1 MSFPDKKQMAAHKKF
16 LEEAAKRDHRLI
28 GKQQELFY
36 FDETSPGSA
45 MWLPHGMRIHNS
57 ITDYIREQYWH
68 RGYDE
73 VMTPNM
79 FNVSLWEQSGHL
91 AHYKEDMFILD
102 VDKEQFGL
110 KPMNCPGMFQCDLA
124 MASADTSCSPR
135 DDVPSQGT
143 YLIFEFQRALLTC
156 CRNGVTRSCPCV
168 LPTLVFS
175 TATRR
180 AAR

>member
-1 MSFPDKKQMAAHKKF
+1 MLTAEDVPDTSRIESFAIMKNSSSYFLGDANNDSLQRIYGVSFPDKKLMAAHKKF

-36 FDETSPGSA
+36 FEEASPGSA
-45 MWLPHGMRIHNS
+45 MWLPHGMRIHNA
-57 ITDYIREQYWH
+57 IMNYIKEEYWD

-91 AHYKEDMFILD
+91 AHYKEDMFLLD

-110 KPMNCPGMFQCDLA
+110 KPMNCPGM
-124 MASADTSCSPR
+124 
-135 DDVPSQGT
+135 V
-143 YLIFEFQRALLTC
+143 ENLL
-156 CRNGVTRSCPCV
+156 
-168 LPTLVFS
+168 L
-175 TATRR
+175 
-180 AAR
+180 

>member
-36 FDETSPGSA
+36 FEETSPGSA
-45 MWLPHGMRIHNS
+45 MWLPHGMRIHNA
-57 ITDYIREQYWH
+57 IMEYIREEYWQ

-79 FNVSLWEQSGHL
+79 FNTSLWEQSGHL
-91 AHYKEDMFILD
+91 VHYKDDMFLLD

-110 KPMNCPGMFQCDLA
+110 KPMNCPGEQLPPIIA
-124 MASADTSCSPR
+124 ITSP
-135 DDVPSQGT
+135 
-143 YLIFEFQRALLTC
+143 LTHI
-156 CRNGVTRSCPCV
+156 
-168 LPTLVFS
+168 
-175 TATRR
+175 
-180 AAR
+180 